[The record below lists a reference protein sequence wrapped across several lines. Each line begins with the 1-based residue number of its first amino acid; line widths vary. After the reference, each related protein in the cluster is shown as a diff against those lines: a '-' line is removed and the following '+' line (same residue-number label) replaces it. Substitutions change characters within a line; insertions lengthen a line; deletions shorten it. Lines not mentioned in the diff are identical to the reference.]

1 MQVATAKKDSAA
13 AFCSADA
20 RFFPHMQSCSGY
32 DGEHAA
38 TAATKVFIV
47 RSVVHI
53 FWSIHATTMG
63 ANITVSQSNH
73 LLEI

>member
-1 MQVATAKKDSAA
+1 MEA
-13 AFCSADA
+13 
-20 RFFPHMQSCSGY
+20 CSGY

-47 RSVVHI
+47 RGVVHI
-53 FWSIHATTMG
+53 FRSIYATTMG